1 MCSNVFVYGE
11 DNIRVKDRQLVKVLL
26 AAAKKAFTTKW
37 EWEDIP
43 TQDQWTHLVEEICT
57 MEMIMHC
64 LKLREAQF
72 DKRWTINVTEQRQNT
87 GLD

>member
-11 DNIRVKDRQLVKVLL
+11 DNIRVKDKQLVKVLL

-43 TQDQWTHLVEEICT
+43 TQDQWTHLIGNLHNGNDNALPET
-57 MEMIMHC
+57 AGSADGQEM
-64 LKLREAQF
+64 
-72 DKRWTINVTEQRQNT
+72 DNT
-87 GLD
+87 CD